1 MVDFFS
7 AKALTK
13 EEKEVIDL
21 KEGNV
26 EILLGM
32 KEIVTIEPIPI
43 APIELLNDKTPKGM
57 LVKVLS
63 GLGAD
68 ASMKQT
74 KEELLQMA
82 DELRGKPLMD
92 LNDVTKELDRI
103 QA

>member
-1 MVDFFS
+1 
-7 AKALTK
+7 
-13 EEKEVIDL
+13 
-21 KEGNV
+21 
-26 EILLGM
+26 M
-32 KEIVTIEPIPI
+32 KEIATIEPIPI

-82 DELRGKPLMD
+82 DELKGRPESTGITL
-92 LNDVTKELDRI
+92 TKEDTKRP
-103 QA
+103 